1 MSLVAMF
8 QKQKVSNSKKAF
20 RLGCDHF
27 GLMWNQASEEHK
39 RLLLRAAFLQENP
52 EPKPWGA
59 YSREEKSTLHSFGL
73 WFEEFADFQR
83 VMKNDSKLRE
93 KRINAPD

>member
-20 RLGCDHF
+20 SCDHF

-59 YSREEKSTLHSFGL
+59 YSRQEKAPCIHSGCGL
-73 WFEEFADFQR
+73 
-83 VMKNDSKLRE
+83 KNLPISNE
-93 KRINAPD
+93 

>member
-20 RLGCDHF
+20 SCDHF

-39 RLLLRAAFLQENP
+39 RLLLRAAFLQENQ
-52 EPKPWGA
+52 
-59 YSREEKSTLHSFGL
+59 SRNRGELIADKKKAPCIHSGCGL
-73 WFEEFADFQR
+73 
-83 VMKNDSKLRE
+83 KNLPISNE
-93 KRINAPD
+93 